1 MAKKKQIKKD
11 FKLYCPE
18 SSVDIEDIVGILL
31 ESETSILVN
40 MSKYNLTVAI
50 LMSTSAVKNTD
61 IFNGLFNPRYTYYR
75 QLYNKSTDDYEYNDA
90 FSIKQEQKYNI
101 KININ

>member
-40 MSKYNLTVAI
+40 MSKYNLKKDVITKI
-50 LMSTSAVKNTD
+50 INFISSCQTSYMTIRVKQ
-61 IFNGLFNPRYTYYR
+61 IYSKVFVCWSEHPE
-75 QLYNKSTDDYEYNDA
+75 LY
-90 FSIKQEQKYNI
+90 F
-101 KININ
+101 